1 MSCINF
7 SASNRAMID
16 WQNFT
21 PIASF
26 AGGILIGL
34 AAALFFL
41 VNGRIAGVSGILGGL
56 LRPAKSDVLWRVMF
70 IAGLALSP
78 WLYQMFSELP
88 ETVIGADFGTLILA
102 GLLVGIGTRYGSGC
116 TSGHGICGIS
126 RLSPR
131 SITATI
137 VFIGVGMAT
146 VYFIRPLFT

>member
-1 MSCINF
+1 
-7 SASNRAMID
+7 MID

-21 PIASF
+21 PLASF

-56 LRPAKSDVLWRVMF
+56 LRPIKSDVLWRVMF

-78 WLYQMFSELP
+78 WLYQLFAELP
-88 ETVIGADFGTLILA
+88 ETVIEADFGTLILA

-146 VYFIRPLFT
+146 VYFTRPLFT

>member
-1 MSCINF
+1 
-7 SASNRAMID
+7 MID

-21 PIASF
+21 PLASF

-56 LRPAKSDVLWRVMF
+56 LRPIKSDVLWRVMF

-78 WLYQMFSELP
+78 WLYQLFAELP
-88 ETVIGADFGTLILA
+88 ETVIEADFGTLILA

-137 VFIGVGMAT
+137 IFIGVGMAT
-146 VYFIRPLFT
+146 VYFTRPLFT